1 VTAAGGGPPRGDE
14 ARVAAARDAVAADA
28 AVLAG
33 IVREL
38 WDVAPD
44 PLGQLLL
51 LPRAGAGAP
60 QGDPLPLESLPWAPV
75 LERFR
80 ERHGQPP
87 APGAR
92 AVAARALRGRA
103 GPG

>member
-1 VTAAGGGPPRGDE
+1 MDPWPEED
-14 ARVAAARDAVAADA
+14 RVAAARAAAAADA
-28 AVLAG
+28 RAPAA

-44 PLGQLLL
+44 PFGLVLL
-51 LPRAGAGAP
+51 LPRAGAPA
-60 QGDPLPLESLPWAPV
+60 GDPRPVDALPWAQV
-75 LERFR
+75 LEIFR
-80 ERHGQPP
+80 ERHGRPP

-92 AVAARALRGRA
+92 TLAARSPGGGA

>member
-1 VTAAGGGPPRGDE
+1 MADPGPDE
-14 ARVAAARDAVAADA
+14 DRAAAARAAAQEDARALAA
-28 AVLAG
+28 

-44 PLGQLLL
+44 PFGLVRL
-51 LPRAGAGAP
+51 LPRAGAPA
-60 QGDPLPLESLPWAPV
+60 GDPLPVDALPWPAV
-75 LERFR
+75 VERFR
-80 ERHGQPP
+80 ERHGRPP

-92 AVAARALRGRA
+92 TLATRSLGGGA